1 VLAAAKEAEER
12 GWKRMRE
19 YTGESLTT
27 LKANKMVVYEPNP
40 AFKAEL
46 NKLGDT
52 MLTEWLAK
60 AGADGQAIITQFRK

>member
-1 VLAAAKEAEER
+1 
-12 GWKRMRE
+12 MRE
-19 YTGESLTT
+19 FTGESLNT

-46 NKLGDT
+46 TKLGET